1 MKRFLSIAIVSLFVC
16 STAHAD
22 RIVILD
28 ENNNVKQ
35 EIYTQSMNTSQPV
48 APQPVYV
55 QPQQVVVTQPVQ
67 TQEVVVVR
75 PRPVVRSYYY
85 DPVATTLFA
94 GFTGAVIGGALFH
107 HGHHHRHHHGGHRR
121 HR

>member
-1 MKRFLSIAIVSLFVC
+1 MKKFLSLLAISLFVC

-22 RIVILD
+22 RIVVLD

-35 EIYTQSMNTSQPV
+35 EIYTQSIGSQQV
-48 APQPVYV
+48 VTQPQPVYV

-75 PRPVVRSYYY
+75 PRPVARSYYY
-85 DPVATTLFA
+85 DPVATSLFA

-107 HGHHHRHHHGGHRR
+107 HGGHHHGGHHHRR
-121 HR
+121 